1 MIMTSGHYNSERILV
16 VASHPDD
23 DILGCGGIMSRFR
36 NICTFKVV
44 FIAEGS
50 TCRFTSVDSDEANKA
65 IELRSKC
72 AEKALHRL
80 GVSSYKFYNLPCGRL
95 DQEPQI
101 KINKIIEKEIS
112 NFKPDVVLTH
122 SNSDSN
128 KDHTKVYDATIIA
141 TRPQTS
147 VKDVYSYEV
156 LSSSEWGF
164 SESFSPNVFYKLSEV
179 DLIYKW
185 KSLKLYETEIQQWPH
200 PRSKEGVYSLAKI
213 RGSQSGVD
221 FAEAFKLVRS
231 FK

>member
-1 MIMTSGHYNSERILV
+1 
-16 VASHPDD
+16 
-23 DILGCGGIMSRFR
+23 
-36 NICTFKVV
+36 V

-50 TCRFTSVDSDEANKA
+50 TCRFASVDSDEAKKA

-164 SESFSPNVFYKLSEV
+164 SESFSPNVFYKLSEAN
-179 DLIYKW
+179 LIDKW
-185 KSLKLYETEIQQWPH
+185 ESLKLYETEIQHWPY

-231 FK
+231 FR

>member
-1 MIMTSGHYNSERILV
+1 MKFGERILI

-36 NICTFKVV
+36 NGCTFKVV

-50 TCRFTSVDSDEANKA
+50 TCRFASVDSDEAKA
-65 IELRSKC
+65 AIDLRTKC
-72 AEKALHRL
+72 AEKSLHSL

-112 NFKPDVVLTH
+112 NFKPDTVLTH

-141 TRPQTS
+141 TRPQAKYHS

-164 SESFSPNVFYKLSEV
+164 SQSFSPNVFYKLSET
-179 DLIYKW
+179 DLIEKW
-185 KSLKLYETEIQQWPH
+185 KSLKLYGAEMQQWPP
-200 PRSKEGVYSLAKI
+200 PRSKEGVYSLDKV
-213 RGSQSGVD
+213 RGSQSGFD
-221 FAEAFKLVRS
+221 FAEAFRLVRS
-231 FK
+231 FR